1 MIKVFW
7 KVTKDGDVVD
17 LSLSARF
24 ALLVL
29 GNEDIRTLKR
39 KKKKEDSR
47 RLGEMF
53 LVTCVAV
60 RRAKREGRKEWN
72 GGRVQQSKAGPM
84 EFSPSLSV

>member
-39 KKKKEDSR
+39 KKKR
-47 RLGEMF
+47 RI
-53 LVTCVAV
+53 LVV
-60 RRAKREGRKEWN
+60 
-72 GGRVQQSKAGPM
+72 
-84 EFSPSLSV
+84 